1 VDHAPPSQDGAIGLA
16 FAWRNC
22 VAVGHPPPNGFAWSP
37 SMRRLSYEFVIEF
50 LPWLLRALTVIA
62 VALGL
67 AV

>member
-1 VDHAPPSQDGAIGLA
+1 
-16 FAWRNC
+16 
-22 VAVGHPPPNGFAWSP
+22 
-37 SMRRLSYEFVIEF
+37 MRRLSYEFVIEF